1 MHSWI
6 APSVASLCLAGTCA
20 AQSFNIDIG
29 NATPTPSSSFGA
41 AAGQAGV
48 WNTYVGGTLNGLFD
62 TGGNATAVSMSGTS
76 GGFLGSFSDPTTF
89 GDDDALMDD
98 GMLIP
103 FFETYTVSGLA
114 AGSYSIYYYV
124 WTVSPLPTGLDI
136 NGQGMQTIGGS
147 WPGGY
152 VAGTTHAV
160 TSVQLTSGQDLVIDV
175 HSINGALGSFT
186 GLQIVPVP
194 APGAG
199 ALGAA
204 ALLGLGR
211 GRRRR

>member
-1 MHSWI
+1 MTSWI
-6 APSVASLCLAGTCA
+6 APVTASLCLVGTCA

-41 AAGQAGV
+41 ASGQTGV
-48 WNTYVGGTLNGLFD
+48 WNTYLGGTLGGLLD
-62 TGGNATAVSMSGTS
+62 TGGNATGVSMSGTS
-76 GGFLGSFSDPTTF
+76 GGFLGSFSDPTTL

-103 FFETYTVSGLA
+103 VFETYTVSGLA
-114 AGSYSIYYYV
+114 AGNYSIYYYV

-136 NGQGMQTIGGS
+136 NGQGMQSIGGA

-152 VAGTTHAV
+152 VAGTTHSV
-160 TSVQLTSGQDLVIDV
+160 TSVQLAAGQDLVIDV

-199 ALGAA
+199 VAALVALALG
-204 ALLGLGR
+204 GR
-211 GRRRR
+211 VRRRR

>member
-1 MHSWI
+1 MTSWI
-6 APSVASLCLAGTCA
+6 APSLASLCLVGTCA

-29 NATPTPSSSFGA
+29 TATPTPSSSFGA
-41 AAGQAGV
+41 ASGQVGV
-48 WNTYVGGTLNGLFD
+48 WNTYAGGTLGGLLD
-62 TGGNATAVSMSGTS
+62 TGGNATSVSMSGTT

-103 FFETYTVSGLA
+103 VFETYTVSGLA
-114 AGSYSIYYYV
+114 AGSYSIFYYV
-124 WTVSPLPTGLDI
+124 WTVSPLPTGVDI
-136 NGQGMQTIGGS
+136 NGQGMQTIGGT

-152 VAGTTHAV
+152 VSGITHSS
-160 TSVQLTSGQDLVIDV
+160 TSVQLVSGQDLVIDV

-199 ALGAA
+199 VVGVA
-204 ALLGLGR
+204 ALAALGR